1 MKLINSFTAL
11 KHYYAR
17 ATLYHGMRSA
27 VEYKFSR
34 LSTAGSWTKQ
44 IQIVITAL
52 NCNWQLFKIYSVVSK
67 EGDVA

>member
-34 LSTAGSWTKQ
+34 LSTAGS
-44 IQIVITAL
+44 
-52 NCNWQLFKIYSVVSK
+52 
-67 EGDVA
+67 